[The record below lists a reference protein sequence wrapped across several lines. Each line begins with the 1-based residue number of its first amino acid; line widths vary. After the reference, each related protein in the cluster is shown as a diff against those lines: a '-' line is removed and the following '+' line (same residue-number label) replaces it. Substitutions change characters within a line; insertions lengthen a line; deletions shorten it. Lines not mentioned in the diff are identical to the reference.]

1 MERLGRYQIR
11 EIIGEGAM
19 ARVYKGYDP
28 EIDREIAIKLLKSQL
43 ADDDQYRMRFLREA
57 KGAGTLSHPNIV
69 TIFDVGI
76 DGKHPYIAME
86 LVDGMTLTDLIRS
99 DQRMPTRDVVEIGIQ
114 LTRALDYAHKKGII
128 HRDIK
133 PGNIMMVATG
143 NQVKVTDFGIC
154 RIDGSDQELTQHTQL
169 GDVLG
174 TPNYM
179 SPEQVL
185 GQKVDSRSDL
195 FSVGVV
201 LYKLV
206 TGALPFEGDSIIS
219 VAMKIT
225 QTDPPT
231 VEKLR
236 PDVPLSLRRVIERSL
251 KKQPEKRFQTG
262 EEFAQA
268 LIGVARELKE
278 EEEKKSSKGKGLSL
292 SVRWAGIMAAI
303 VAVTMTLT
311 ATILY
316 QRQYAAM
323 LEQVKGYGGS
333 LAKFMATQSAVPLL
347 AEDYAAIDV
356 FVQETL
362 ARQDFPYLIVADDE
376 GVVRGSNDP
385 KQVGQKYAAPAA
397 KQITNDDAEVAVR
410 THELSSGNVL
420 DFEVPILF
428 QKKPIGQVHLGI
440 YEAPLTRI
448 ANLVYVLL
456 AILTLVTVA
465 AVAAGTFLL
474 ARRIAAPIR
483 VLKSSLDELVHG
495 RYDVRIGETR
505 KDEFGELYAAFDK
518 TAEALENRHDPA
530 TPSVHA
536 AAPASAEPVV
546 PAPH

>member
-1 MERLGRYQIR
+1 MMEKLGRYQIR

-19 ARVYKGYDP
+19 ARVFKGYDP

-43 ADDDQYRMRFLREA
+43 ADDDQYRLRFLREA

-69 TIFDVGI
+69 TIFDVGV

-99 DQRMPTRDVVEIGIQ
+99 GEATSTRDVVEIGIQ

-133 PGNIMMVATG
+133 PGNIMLVSNS

-154 RIDGSDQELTQHTQL
+154 RIDGADSELTQHTQL

-236 PDVPLSLRRVIERSL
+236 PDTPLSLRRVIERSL
-251 KKQPEKRFQTG
+251 RKQPEKRFQTG

-278 EEEKKSSKGKGLSL
+278 AEEAKEKGKGLSL
-292 SVRWAGIMAAI
+292 SVRWAAIMAAL
-303 VAVTMTLT
+303 VAVTMSLT
-311 ATILY
+311 AAVAY
-316 QRQYAAM
+316 QRQYQAM
-323 LEQVKGYGGS
+323 LDQVKGYGGS
-333 LAKFMATQSAVPLL
+333 PAKFRATQSAVPLL

-362 ARQDFPYLIVADDE
+362 ARQDFPYLVVADDE
-376 GVVRGSNDP
+376 KLVRGSNDP
-385 KQVGQKYAAPAA
+385 RQVGQKYAAPQEA
-397 KQITNDDAEVAVR
+397 KTVESSDNEVSIR
-410 THELSSGNVL
+410 THRLAGGEVL
-420 DFEVPILF
+420 DFGVPILF
-428 QKKPIGQVHLGI
+428 QGKPIGEVHLGI
-440 YEAPLTRI
+440 YEAPLARV
-448 ANLVYVLL
+448 ANLVFVLL

-465 AVAAGTFLL
+465 AVAVGTFLL
-474 ARRIAAPIR
+474 ARRLSAPIR
-483 VLKSSLDELVHG
+483 VLKISLDELAHG
-495 RYDVRIGETR
+495 RYDVRIGEAR

-518 TAEALENRHDPA
+518 TAAALETRHDPA
-530 TPSVHA
+530 TA
-536 AAPASAEPVV
+536 AAHASAPNAEPV
-546 PAPH
+546 ATSAG

>member
-1 MERLGRYQIR
+1 
-11 EIIGEGAM
+11 
-19 ARVYKGYDP
+19 
-28 EIDREIAIKLLKSQL
+28 
-43 ADDDQYRMRFLREA
+43 
-57 KGAGTLSHPNIV
+57 
-69 TIFDVGI
+69 
-76 DGKHPYIAME
+76 
-86 LVDGMTLTDLIRS
+86 
-99 DQRMPTRDVVEIGIQ
+99 
-114 LTRALDYAHKKGII
+114 
-128 HRDIK
+128 
-133 PGNIMMVATG
+133 
-143 NQVKVTDFGIC
+143 
-154 RIDGSDQELTQHTQL
+154 
-169 GDVLG
+169 
-174 TPNYM
+174 
-179 SPEQVL
+179 
-185 GQKVDSRSDL
+185 
-195 FSVGVV
+195 
-201 LYKLV
+201 V

-251 KKQPEKRFQTG
+251 KKAPEKRYQSG

-278 EEEKKSSKGKGLSL
+278 EEDKKGRHKGLSL

-311 ATILY
+311 AGILY

-376 GVVRGSNDP
+376 GTVRGSNDP
-385 KQVGQKYAAPAA
+385 KQVGQKYVAPTA
-397 KQITNDDAEVAVR
+397 QLISSSDAEVAVR
-410 THELSSGNVL
+410 THELASGNVL

-440 YEAPLTRI
+440 YEAPLARV

-465 AVAAGTFLL
+465 AVAAGTYLL

-483 VLKSSLDELVHG
+483 VLKSSLDEVAHG

-518 TAEALENRHDPA
+518 TAEALEARHDPA
-530 TPSVHA
+530 IPAAHV
-536 AAPASAEPVV
+536 AAPAGQPVAT
-546 PAPH
+546 APH